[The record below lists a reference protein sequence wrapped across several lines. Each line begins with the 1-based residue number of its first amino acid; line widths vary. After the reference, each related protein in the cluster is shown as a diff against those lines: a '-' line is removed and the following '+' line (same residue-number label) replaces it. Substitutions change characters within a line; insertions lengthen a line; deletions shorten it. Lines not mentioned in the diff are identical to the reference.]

1 MSIEQLMPKVTA
13 QPEENPRGLIR
24 ANIIRLLDVLQD
36 NGFSIT
42 SESAKQRYA
51 TEIKKLTSSDSEINC
66 MGAFS
71 FSEKVTE
78 FNWLVYFDDDS
89 VCVRVVVMFANQNG
103 HTRQQLLDVV
113 NSINNNLNTL
123 FAASIDTDNDCML
136 EYHMP
141 MGIPDSITAELL
153 KRLVHE
159 NIYIMRHINNTL
171 EPEN

>member
-51 TEIKKLTSSDSEINC
+51 TEIKKLTTSDSEINC

-71 FSEKVTE
+71 FSE
-78 FNWLVYFDDDS
+78 
-89 VCVRVVVMFANQNG
+89 
-103 HTRQQLLDVV
+103 